1 MAQWST
7 TKCNELNRTME
18 EFDFL
23 KQEVESCTKCNLS
36 KTRHKV
42 VFGEGAR
49 FADIMCIGEGPGY
62 YEDQQGKP
70 FVGKSGQLLDKILD
84 ACGFT
89 REEHVFIGNIVKC
102 RPPNNRDPLPEE
114 REKCIPYLYK
124 QIELIDPKIIILL
137 GATALKGLIDPNA
150 KITKVRGQWMEWNN
164 RLVMPTF
171 HPSALLRNEKL
182 KRPAW
187 EDFKMVVAKYRE
199 LVNKEHY
206 SAHC

>member
-1 MAQWST
+1 MD
-7 TKCNELNRTME
+7 
-18 EFDFL
+18 EFDLL
-23 KQEVESCTKCNLS
+23 KQEVNTCTKCNLS
-36 KTRHKV
+36 KTRTNA
-42 VFGEGAR
+42 VFGEGNPNA
-49 FADIMCIGEGPGY
+49 AIMCIGEGPGY
-62 YEDQQGKP
+62 YEDQQGRP

-84 ACGFT
+84 VCGFT

-114 REKCIPYLYK
+114 REACLPYLYK

-150 KITKVRGQWMEWNN
+150 KITKVRGEWMEWKG
-164 RLVMPTF
+164 RLMMPTF

-187 EDFKMVVAKYRE
+187 EDFKKVVAKYRE
-199 LVNKEHY
+199 LINSDHY

>member
-1 MAQWST
+1 MD
-7 TKCNELNRTME
+7 
-18 EFDFL
+18 DFEQL
-23 KQEVESCTKCNLS
+23 KQEVNQCTQCVLS
-36 KTRHKV
+36 KTRTNV
-42 VFGEGAR
+42 VFGEGFRHAE
-49 FADIMCIGEGPGY
+49 IMCIGEGPGY
-62 YEDQQGKP
+62 YEDQQGRP

-84 ACGFT
+84 VCGFN
-89 REEHVFIGNIVKC
+89 RKEHVFIGNIVKC

-114 REKCIPYLYK
+114 RETCIPFLYK

-150 KITKVRGQWMEWNN
+150 KITKVRGEWMEWNR
-164 RLVMPTF
+164 RLIMPTF

-187 EDFKMVVAKYRE
+187 EDFKKVVSKYRE
-199 LVNKEHY
+199 LVNENHY

>member
-1 MAQWST
+1 
-7 TKCNELNRTME
+7 ME
-18 EFDFL
+18 DFDLL
-23 KQEVESCTKCNLS
+23 KQDVESCTKCNLS
-36 KTRHKV
+36 KTRNKV

-49 FADIMCIGEGPGY
+49 LADIMCIGEGPGY
-62 YEDQQGKP
+62 YEDQQGRP

-89 REEHVFIGNIVKC
+89 RKEHVFIGNIVKC

-114 REKCIPYLYK
+114 RETCIPYLYK

-187 EDFKMVVAKYRE
+187 EDFKMVVSKYRE
-199 LVNKEHY
+199 LVDQEHY
-206 SAHC
+206 SEHC